1 MLRLGIIGFPLE
13 HSLSPLM
20 HTTALQ
26 NLNIV
31 GEYKAYEI
39 KEDNFEKKVKQL
51 IASGLHGFN
60 VTIPY
65 KTRII
70 PLLDKLT
77 KEAELAQAVNTVTID
92 KTGITT
98 GSNTDITGF
107 FEAIPEDI
115 RKKIKE
121 TNVVVL
127 GNGGAARAVCIAFL
141 LNGIK
146 RIKIY
151 GRSKEKLERFKEF
164 LTDRKNKLR
173 TNTNIEV
180 ETCHGMSLP
189 DNVKILVNT
198 TPLGMYPNTDKSPV
212 SIDDLKKLPKDALVY
227 DIIYNPLETKLLKD
241 AKSLNLKTLNG
252 LEMFIRQGAES
263 LGIWLKQDP
272 PLGAMRLSVES
283 CHGMSLRGN

>member
-189 DNVKILVNT
+189 VMMIWPIYTANFIETLSDEIINQIKNGIDIATFFSSNT
-198 TPLGMYPNTDKSPV
+198 VGCFGVLAEKYN
-212 SIDDLKKLPKDALVY
+212 LKKHIQAIAVIGDETAKRAKDIFGKV
-227 DIIYNPLETKLLKD
+227 DIV
-241 AKSLNLKTLNG
+241 AKPATEEDLIVG
-252 LEMFIRQGAES
+252 
-263 LGIWLKQDP
+263 
-272 PLGAMRLSVES
+272 V
-283 CHGMSLRGN
+283 CHWYA